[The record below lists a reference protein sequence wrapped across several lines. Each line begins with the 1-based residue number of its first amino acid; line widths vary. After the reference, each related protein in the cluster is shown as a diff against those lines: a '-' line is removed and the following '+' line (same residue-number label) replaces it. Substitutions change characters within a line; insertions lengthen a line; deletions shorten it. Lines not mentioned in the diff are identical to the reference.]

1 MSIIQF
7 GLTAEQILKRRE
19 GIGGSDA
26 NIIMGGDQA
35 AILRLWEEKTGQR
48 EEEDLSD
55 VLPVQMGNATEDF
68 NRYWFTRR
76 TGKAITRP
84 GESVVSK
91 THPFMRCTLDG
102 MVLDCPPPIPDGE
115 AAYLDAKHVNQYSK
129 IDTVVQKYMPQMH
142 HNGHVMGVKWGI
154 LSVFIGTMNYEWVP
168 IELDPFYTATLIEAE
183 EAFWHSVQTMTPP
196 GEMPAAISPE
206 TPKTLRTVDMR
217 GSNEWGAAA
226 ADWLGNRTA
235 AKKFSDAENNLKAL
249 VEFDVGK
256 AVGAGIVCKRAKN
269 GSLTIREAK

>member
-48 EEEDLSD
+48 EGEDLSR
-55 VLPVQMGNATEDF
+55 VLPVQMGTWTEPL
-68 NRYWFTRR
+68 NRHWYTLT
-76 TGKAITRP
+76 TGNEVQVCEGI
-84 GESVVSK
+84 V
-91 THPFMRCTLDG
+91 HPQHTFMRCLLDG
-102 MVLDCPPPIPDGE
+102 FVPAEDAIFE
-115 AAYLDAKHVNQYSK
+115 AKHVNQFAK
-129 IDTVVQKYMPQMH
+129 ADQVAQKYMGQLH
-142 HNGHVMGVKWGI
+142 HNMACAGKTRAV
-154 LSVFIGTMNYEWVP
+154 LSIFIGTMTYEHFMV
-168 IELDPFYTATLIEAE
+168 EADPFYTATLIEAE
-183 EAFWHSVQTMTPP
+183 EAFWNAVQTMTPP

-235 AKKFSDAENNLKAL
+235 AKKFSDAEKNLKAL
-249 VEFDVGK
+249 VEFDVGE

-269 GSLTIREAK
+269 GSLTIREAKNA